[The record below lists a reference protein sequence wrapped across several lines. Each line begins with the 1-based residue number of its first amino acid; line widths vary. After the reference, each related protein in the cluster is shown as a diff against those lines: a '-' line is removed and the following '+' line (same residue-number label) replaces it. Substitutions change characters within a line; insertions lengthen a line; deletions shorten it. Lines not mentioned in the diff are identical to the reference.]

1 MKLNH
6 FNKAMAHLVRP
17 SRERIMASA
26 KKEMGIPQEAQV
38 DGFEMLNWVNWN
50 NKMYGDNKI
59 PVTSEEKKTGERIE
73 RLIDIGNNKKPPGKQ
88 RYVYN
93 VAEGKLEDT
102 KPNNWKYT
110 SWSDGQ
116 KEIEEMK
123 IKDKQKNKRDV
134 IEMVG
139 DIFDV
144 TKPKNKKI
152 IKKEIKVVEKPRPT
166 IQEQLD
172 FQDHLNTLD
181 PFWWIEDKE
190 EEKPSTSNK
199 ARLLYEKLKQLKK
212 EREETEGIAAL
223 LKLNRGR
230 IT

>member
-26 KKEMGIPQEAQV
+26 KKEMGIPQEAKV
-38 DGFEMLNWVNWN
+38 DGFEMLNWVNLN
-50 NKMYGDNKI
+50 SKMYGDNKT
-59 PVTSEEKKTGERIE
+59 PLTPEERKTGERIE

-152 IKKEIKVVEKPRPT
+152 IKKEIKVVEKPKPKPT
-166 IQEQLD
+166 Y
-172 FQDHLNTLD
+172 LNGNVID
-181 PFWWIEDKE
+181 MMPFLPEEEWWKILE
-190 EEKPSTSNK
+190 EEKPSTEDK
-199 ARLLYEKLKQLKK
+199 ARLRYEKLKS
-212 EREETEGIAAL
+212 ERDVAEGIETL
-223 LKLNRGR
+223 LKLNKGR